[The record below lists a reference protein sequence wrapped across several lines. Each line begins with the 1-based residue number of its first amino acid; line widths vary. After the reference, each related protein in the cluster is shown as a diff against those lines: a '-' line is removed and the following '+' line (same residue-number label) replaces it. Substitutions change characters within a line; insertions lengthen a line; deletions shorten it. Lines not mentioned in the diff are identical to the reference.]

1 MSSDGTTR
9 LIFTMQ
15 SDQSTLVAN
24 FGPFLPLPIS
34 GTLQNVL
41 NLVNNAESSV
51 TNAINSASAANISAT
66 NAAASATAANT
77 SANNAAAS
85 ATAASTSAATA
96 SNYSTLSQDWA
107 SQATGTVNGTTS
119 YSSYYYSE
127 QSQYWAGVSQAVV
140 AITAT
145 WDIAKKN
152 SVITLSNGNLTAA
165 FAGGQAVALG
175 NVGYTSGK
183 YYFEVTYAAGS
194 VSNNCSIGI
203 APKNVPLD
211 SQVGY
216 NDGTGAVGAFQGSGN
231 IYVNGSNKGGTT
243 PFTTVGNIV
252 GVAVDL
258 DDGLIWYR
266 LNNGWWNAS
275 SSADPVAKVGGIS
288 FTTGSAMFPAIC
300 SDTQITFTGNFSGNF
315 VATMPTGYKAW
326 TVDAYHYVVP
336 YATAA
341 TPGIVSAGPGLLVNS
356 QGQLSADS
364 YYDLAQVS
372 GSSTISIDLTT
383 PVPGYHVVLNAATAT
398 FRFANFSLPT
408 GKALRLTFYFEQ
420 GTGSNT
426 ITSWDS
432 RIHWVGGSPP
442 VLGYTIGNRNVV
454 EVESIDG
461 TTFAGYYVG
470 QIN

>member
-85 ATAASTSAATA
+85 ATAASTSATTA
-96 SNYSTLSQDWA
+96 SNYSTLAQSWA
-107 SQATGTVNGTTS
+107 SQATGPVNGTTS

-140 AITAT
+140 AITASL
-145 WDIAKKN
+145 DPANKY
-152 SVITLSNGNLTAA
+152 SGITLSNGNLTAT
-165 FAGGQAVALG
+165 FPGTQAGILG
-175 NVGYTSGK
+175 NVGYSAGK
-183 YYFEVTYAAGS
+183 YYFEVTFTSGS
-194 VSNNCSIGI
+194 NSGNASVGI
-203 APKNVPLD
+203 APYNEPLTN
-211 SQVGY
+211 QIGY
-216 NDGTGAVGAFQGSGN
+216 DDNSGAVGCFQNSGN
-231 IYVNGSNKGGTT
+231 IYINGSNKGSASS
-243 PFTTVGNIV
+243 FSTVGNV
-252 GVAVDL
+252 LGVAVDL
-258 DDGLIWYR
+258 DDKLVWFRTGTGNW
-266 LNNGWWNAS
+266 NGS
-275 SSADPVAKVGGIS
+275 GTADPVAKVGGIS
-288 FTTGSAMFPAIC
+288 YTDTGKMYPAIC
-300 SDTQITFTGNFSGNF
+300 TDSSTVFTANFTGNFAGTKP
-315 VATMPTGYKAW
+315 AGYYPW
-326 TVDAYHYVVP
+326 TTDAYHYVVP
-336 YATAA
+336 VATAA
-341 TPGIVSAGPGLLVNS
+341 TPGIVSAGPGLIVNT

-398 FRFANFSLPT
+398 FSFANFSLPT

-454 EVESIDG
+454 EFESIDG